1 MSTKVN
7 LFEKI
12 IFNNRAPILI
22 AFLAATVFLFIQAT
36 GVTLDTSLKKMVPLK
51 HEYIQNLFKHKDELS
66 LGNDIRIAVEHTEG
80 DIFNEEYLQVLKDI
94 TDEVFYLPNVD
105 KSKVQS
111 LWTPNV
117 RWVEVT
123 EEGFKGGEVI
133 PPTYDGSDQ
142 SISQLQDNV
151 LRSGQIGRLV
161 ADNFRSSIVYVP
173 LLDLDT
179 SKGEKLDYQAFSHML
194 EEKVREKYQSDK
206 IKVHIIGFAKK
217 VGDLIDG
224 ARGVA
229 MFFLIAIGITF
240 VMLLL
245 DAKCFRSAI
254 TVVVCSLIAVIW
266 QLGMLAILHDMLANF
281 RQSEGWPDFVKNF
294 PSFEAIQFGID
305 PYSMLVPFLVFA
317 IGVSHGVQIINEM
330 AVNSSKEGDSLTSA
344 KKTFH
349 ALYIPGIVALVS
361 DAIGFVTLWFIEVGV
376 IQELAIAASL
386 GVATI
391 ILTNLILVPVV
402 LSYIGVSNRAV
413 ASVLKKKEKPPAI
426 WRWLSGFAHPSIAAI
441 SILVGAILA
450 AGGWYFSQGLK
461 IGDLDPGAPELRQNS
476 RYNLDDKFISENY
489 SVSADVLVV
498 MVETPKEGC
507 IRHQALHAMDRFMWH
522 MENVEGVQSTVSLVT
537 VSKLVT
543 TGYNEGNLKWAA
555 LSKVQDIIN
564 GSLRT
569 VPQGLMNLK
578 CSLAPVII
586 FLEDHKAETL
596 ERSVK
601 AVEEFAEENDNPN
614 VAKFVLA
621 SGNAGVEAAT
631 NQTIEASQNKM
642 LYLVYGVVCFLV
654 LITFRT
660 WRAVVCIV
668 VPLALTSLLC
678 QALMAMLG
686 IGVKVATL
694 PVIALGVG
702 IGVDYGIYIYSR
714 LQGFIA
720 DGMPL
725 QKAYFETLRVTGKA
739 VSFTGLT
746 LAIGVGTW
754 IFSDIKFQAD
764 MGLLLTF
771 MFLWNMVGAIWLLPA
786 FADFLLTKQIKK
798 KAAGK
803 QQ

>member
-1 MSTKVN
+1 MLT
-7 LFEKI
+7 I
-12 IFNNRAPILI
+12 
-22 AFLAATVFLFIQAT
+22 FLALTVFFFIKAT
-36 GVTLDTSLKKMVPLK
+36 GVTLDTSLKKMVPLS

-66 LGNDIRIAVEHTEG
+66 LGNDIRIAIEHTEG
-80 DIFNEEYLQVLKDI
+80 DIFEKEFLQTLKEI

-105 KSKVQS
+105 KSKIKS

-133 PPTYDGSDQ
+133 PQTYDGSPAA
-142 SISQLQDNV
+142 IEELQKNV

-161 ADNFRSSIVYVP
+161 ADNFRSTIIYVP
-173 LLDLDT
+173 LLDLDE
-179 SKGEKLDYQAFSHML
+179 SKGEKLDYQEFSTLL
-194 EEKVREKYQSDK
+194 EEHVRQKYESEKVK
-206 IKVHIIGFAKK
+206 IHIIGFAKK

-224 ARGVA
+224 ARGVG
-229 MFFLIAIGITF
+229 MFFLIAVGITF
-240 VMLLL
+240 VLLL
-245 DAKCFRSAI
+245 IDAKCLRSAI
-254 TVVVCSLIAVIW
+254 TVVVCSMIAVIW
-266 QLGMLAILHDMLANF
+266 QLGFLSILHDQLENLRA
-281 RQSEGWPDFVKNF
+281 SAHWPEFVKSF
-294 PSFEAIQFGID
+294 PAFEAIQFGID

-330 AVNSSKEGDSLTSA
+330 AVNSSKENDSAVAA
-344 KKTFH
+344 KKTFQ

-376 IQELAIAASL
+376 IQELAIAASI

-391 ILTNLILVPVV
+391 ILTNLILVPIV
-402 LSYIGVSNRAV
+402 LSYIGVSKRAV
-413 ASVLKKKEKPPAI
+413 DAVLKKNTKPPVI
-426 WRWLSGFAHPSIAAI
+426 WRWLSGFANPSIAAI
-441 SILVGAILA
+441 SILVAVVFA
-450 AGGWYFSQGLK
+450 AVGWYFSQGLK
-461 IGDLDPGAPELRQNS
+461 IGDLDPGAPELRPDS
-476 RYNLDDKFISENY
+476 RYNLDDRFISENY

-498 MVETPKEGC
+498 MVETPSEGC
-507 IRHQALHAMDRFMWH
+507 IKYKALDSMDRFMWH
-522 MENVEGVQSTVSLVT
+522 MENVEGVQSALSLVT

-543 TGYNEGNLKWAA
+543 TGYNEGNLKWAS
-555 LSKVQDIIN
+555 LSKLQDIIN

-569 VPQGLMNLK
+569 VPQGLMNLT

-586 FLEDHKAETL
+586 FLDDHKAETL
-596 ERSVK
+596 ERAVG
-601 AVEEFAEENDNPN
+601 AVEAFAEENNDP
-614 VAKFVLA
+614 AIASFVLA

-631 NQTIEASQNKM
+631 NETIAESQNTM
-642 LYLVYGVVCFLV
+642 LYLVYAVVCLLV
-654 LITFRT
+654 FITFKT

-668 VPLALTSLLC
+668 APLALTSLLC
-678 QALMAMLG
+678 QALMAQLG

-702 IGVDYGIYIYSR
+702 IGVDYGIYIYTR
-714 LQGFIA
+714 LKGFIEE
-720 DGMPL
+720 GMPL

-786 FADFLLTKQIKK
+786 LAHFLLSKQVNKK
-798 KAAGK
+798 RLRR
-803 QQ
+803 

>member
-1 MSTKVN
+1 MSTKANV
-7 LFEKI
+7 FEKL
-12 IFNNRAPILI
+12 IFNNRAPIMI
-22 AFLAATVFLFIQAT
+22 AFLAATVFFFIKAT

-80 DIFNEEYLQVLKDI
+80 DIFDEEFLQILKDI

-133 PPTYDGSDQ
+133 PPTYDGSDKA
-142 SISQLQDNV
+142 IADLQANV

-161 ADNFRSSIVYVP
+161 ADNFRSTIVYVP
-173 LLDLDT
+173 LLDLDPAR
-179 SKGEKLDYQAFSHML
+179 GEKVDYQAFSHLL
-194 EEKVREKYQSDK
+194 EEKVREKYESEKVK
-206 IKVHIIGFAKK
+206 IHIIGFAKK

-224 ARGVA
+224 ARGVGL
-229 MFFLIAIGITF
+229 FFLIAMGITF
-240 VMLLL
+240 VLLLL
-245 DAKCFRSAI
+245 DSKCLRSAA
-254 TVVVCSLIAVIW
+254 TVVICSMIAVVW
-266 QLGMLAILHDMLANF
+266 QLGFLAILHDLLANF
-281 RQSEGWPDFVKNF
+281 RETESWPEFVKNF
-294 PSFEAIQFGID
+294 PAFEAIQFGID

-330 AVNSSKEGDSLTSA
+330 AVNSSKESDSLESA

-376 IQELAIAASL
+376 IQELAIAASI

-391 ILTNLILVPVV
+391 ILTNLILVPIV

-413 ASVLKKKEKPPAI
+413 AAVLKKREKPPAI
-426 WRWLSGFAHPSIAAI
+426 WRWLSGFASPSIAAI
-441 SILVGAILA
+441 SILVGVVLA
-450 AGGWYFSQGLK
+450 AVGWYYSQDLK
-461 IGDLDPGAPELRQNS
+461 IGDLDPGAPELRPDS
-476 RYNLDDKFISENY
+476 RYNMDDRFISQNY

-498 MVETPKEGC
+498 MVETPAEGC
-507 IRHQALHAMDRFMWH
+507 IKFAALDAMDRFMWH
-522 MENVEGVQSTVSLVT
+522 MENVEGVQSSVSLVT

-543 TGYNEGNLKWAA
+543 TGYNEGNLKWAS

-569 VPQGLMNLK
+569 VPQGLMNLS

-586 FLEDHKAETL
+586 FLDDHKAETL
-596 ERSVK
+596 ERTVA
-601 AVEEFAEENDNPN
+601 AVEAFAEENDDPN

-631 NQTIEASQNKM
+631 NETIERSQDKM
-642 LYLVYGVVCFLV
+642 LYLVYAVVCFLV
-654 LITFRT
+654 FVTFKT

-678 QALMAMLG
+678 QALMAQLG

-720 DGMPL
+720 EGMPL

-786 FADFLLTKQIKK
+786 FADFLLAKQVKK
-798 KAAGK
+798 KPATN
-803 QQ
+803 

>member
-12 IFNNRAPILI
+12 IFNNRVPILI
-22 AFLAATVFLFIQAT
+22 AFLAATVFFFIQAT

-80 DIFNEEYLQVLKDI
+80 DIFNKEYLQVLKDI

-133 PPTYDGSDQ
+133 PPTYDGSEE
-142 SISQLQDNV
+142 SIEQLQNNV

-161 ADNFRSSIVYVP
+161 ADNFKSAIVYVP
-173 LLDLDT
+173 LLDLDV

-206 IKVHIIGFAKK
+206 IKIHIIGFAKK

-245 DAKCFRSAI
+245 DAKCFRSAT

-266 QLGMLAILHDMLANF
+266 QLGMLSLLHDLLASF
-281 RQSEGWPDFVKNF
+281 RQTEAWPDFVKNF

-330 AVNSSKEGDSLTSA
+330 AVNAAKQNDPLTSA

-376 IQELAIAASL
+376 IQELAIAASM

-402 LSYIGVSNRAV
+402 LSFTGVSNRAI
-413 ASVLKKKEKPPAI
+413 ASVLKKREKPPMI
-426 WRWLSGFAHPSIAAI
+426 WRKLSGFAHPSIAAI
-441 SILVGAILA
+441 SILVGVILA
-450 AGGWYFSQGLK
+450 AVGWYYSQGLK
-461 IGDLDPGAPELRQNS
+461 IGDLDAGAPELRKNS
-476 RYNLDDKFISENY
+476 RYNLDDRFISQNY

-507 IRHQALHAMDRFMWH
+507 IRYPALHAMDRFMWH
-522 MENVEGVQSTVSLVT
+522 MENIEGVQSTVSLVT

-543 TGYNEGNLKWAA
+543 TGFNEGNLKWAA

-569 VPQGLMNLK
+569 VPEGLMNLK

-596 ERSVK
+596 ERAVE
-601 AVEEFAEENDNPN
+601 AVEEFAAENDNPN

-631 NQTIEASQNKM
+631 NQTIEASQDKM

-678 QALMAMLG
+678 QALMAVLG

-720 DGMPL
+720 EGMPL

-786 FADFLLTKQIKK
+786 FADFLLTKQPKK
-798 KAAGK
+798 KGAN
-803 QQ
+803 Q

>member
-1 MSTKVN
+1 MTTKANVFEN
-7 LFEKI
+7 L

-22 AFLAATVFLFIQAT
+22 AFLALTVFFFIKAM

-66 LGNDIRIAVEHTEG
+66 LGNDIRIAIENTEG
-80 DIFNEEYLQVLKDI
+80 DIFDKEYLQVLKDI

-105 KSKVQS
+105 KSKVKS

-117 RWVEVT
+117 RWIEVT

-133 PPTYDGSDQ
+133 PPTYDGSDAT
-142 SISQLQDNV
+142 IEQLQANV

-161 ADNFRSSIVYVP
+161 SDNFRSSIVYVP
-173 LLDLDT
+173 LLDLDA

-206 IKVHIIGFAKK
+206 IKIYIIGFAKK

-224 ARGVA
+224 ARGVGL
-229 MFFLIAIGITF
+229 FFLIAMGITF
-240 VMLLL
+240 VLLLL
-245 DAKCFRSAI
+245 DSKCFRSAI
-254 TVVVCSLIAVIW
+254 TVVVCSMIAVIW
-266 QLGMLAILHDMLANF
+266 QLGMLSIFHDILADLRA
-281 RQSEGWPDFVKNF
+281 SDAWPDFVKSF
-294 PSFEAIQFGID
+294 PAFEAIQFGID

-330 AVNSSKEGDSLTSA
+330 AVNASKEENGLLSA
-344 KKTFH
+344 RKTFR

-376 IQELAIAASL
+376 IQELAIAASV

-402 LSYIGVSNRAV
+402 LSFTGVSNRAV
-413 ASVLKKKEKPPAI
+413 ASVLKKREKPPAV
-426 WRWLSGFAHPSIAAI
+426 WRWLSSFAHPSIAAI
-441 SILVGAILA
+441 SILVGAIFA
-450 AGGWYFSQGLK
+450 AVGWYYSQGLK
-461 IGDLDPGAPELRQNS
+461 IGDLDAGAPELRPDS
-476 RYNLDDKFISENY
+476 RYNIDDRFISKNY

-498 MVETPKEGC
+498 MVETPAEGC
-507 IRHQALHAMDRFMWH
+507 IQYSALDSMDRFMWH
-522 MENVEGVQSTVSLVT
+522 MENVEGVQSTISLVT
-537 VSKLVT
+537 ASKLVT
-543 TGYNEGNLKWAA
+543 TGYNEGNLKWAT

-596 ERSVK
+596 ERAVA
-601 AVEEFAEENDNPN
+601 AVEAFAEENDDPN

-631 NQTIEASQNKM
+631 NQTIEASQDQM
-642 LYLVYGVVCFLV
+642 LYLVYAVVCFLV
-654 LITFRT
+654 FVTFKT
-660 WRAVVCIV
+660 WRAVVCII

-678 QALMAMLG
+678 QALMAQLG

-754 IFSDIKFQAD
+754 IFSDIKRQAD
-764 MGLLLTF
+764 MGVLLTF

-786 FADFLLTKQIKK
+786 FADFLLSKQANSKK
-798 KAAGK
+798 TN
-803 QQ
+803 

>member
-1 MSTKVN
+1 MTTKANVFEN
-7 LFEKI
+7 L

-22 AFLAATVFLFIQAT
+22 AFLALTVFFFIKAM

-66 LGNDIRIAVEHTEG
+66 LGNDIRIAIENTEG
-80 DIFNEEYLQVLKDI
+80 DIFDKEYLQVLKDI

-105 KSKVQS
+105 KSKVKS

-117 RWVEVT
+117 RWIEVT

-133 PPTYDGSDQ
+133 PPTYDGSDAT
-142 SISQLQDNV
+142 IEQLQANV

-161 ADNFRSSIVYVP
+161 SDNFRSSIVYVP
-173 LLDLDT
+173 LLDLDV

-206 IKVHIIGFAKK
+206 IKIYIIGFAKK

-224 ARGVA
+224 ARGVGL
-229 MFFLIAIGITF
+229 FFLIAMGITF
-240 VMLLL
+240 VLLLL

-254 TVVVCSLIAVIW
+254 TVVVCSMIAVIW
-266 QLGMLAILHDMLANF
+266 QLGMLSIFHDILADLRA
-281 RQSEGWPDFVKNF
+281 SDSWPDFVKSF
-294 PSFEAIQFGID
+294 PAFEAIQFGID

-330 AVNSSKEGDSLTSA
+330 AVNSSKEENGLLSA
-344 KKTFH
+344 RKTFR

-376 IQELAIAASL
+376 IQELAIAASV

-402 LSYIGVSNRAV
+402 LSFTGVSNRAV
-413 ASVLKKKEKPPAI
+413 ASVLKKREKPPAV
-426 WRWLSGFAHPSIAAI
+426 WRWLSSFAHPSIAAI

-450 AGGWYFSQGLK
+450 AVGWYYSQGLK
-461 IGDLDPGAPELRQNS
+461 IGDLDAGAPELRPDS
-476 RYNLDDKFISENY
+476 RYNIDDRFISQNY

-498 MVETPKEGC
+498 MVETPAEGC
-507 IRHQALHAMDRFMWH
+507 IEYAALDSMDRFMWH
-522 MENVEGVQSTVSLVT
+522 MENVEGVQSTISLVT
-537 VSKLVT
+537 ASKLVT
-543 TGYNEGNLKWAA
+543 TGYNEGNLKWAT

-596 ERSVK
+596 ERAVA
-601 AVEEFAEENDNPN
+601 AVEAFAEENDDPN

-631 NQTIEASQNKM
+631 NQTIEASQDQM
-642 LYLVYGVVCFLV
+642 LYLVYAVVCFLV
-654 LITFRT
+654 FITFKT
-660 WRAVVCIV
+660 WRAVVCII
-668 VPLALTSLLC
+668 VPLALTSILC
-678 QALMAMLG
+678 QALMAQLG

-714 LQGFIA
+714 LQGFIS

-764 MGLLLTF
+764 MGILLTF

-786 FADFLLTKQIKK
+786 FADFLLSKQANSKK
-798 KAAGK
+798 SS
-803 QQ
+803 

>member
-1 MSTKVN
+1 MSTKDNV
-7 LFEKI
+7 FERI
-12 IFNNRAPILI
+12 IFGNRAPILI
-22 AFLAATVFLFIQAT
+22 AFLALTVFFFVKAT

-80 DIFNEEYLQVLKDI
+80 DIFNKEYLQVLKDI

-133 PPTYDGSDQ
+133 PPTYDGSDET
-142 SISQLQDNV
+142 IEQLQSNV

-161 ADNFRSSIVYVP
+161 ADNFRSTIVYVP
-173 LLDLDT
+173 LLDLDP
-179 SKGEKLDYQAFSHML
+179 SKGEKVDYQAFSHLL

-245 DAKCFRSAI
+245 DAKCIRSAT

-266 QLGMLAILHDMLANF
+266 QLGMLALLHDMLAEF
-281 RQSEGWPDFVKNF
+281 RKSDGWPDFVKNF

-330 AVNSSKEGDSLTSA
+330 SVNASKGNDSVSAA

-376 IQELAIAASL
+376 IQELAIAASM

-402 LSYIGVSNRAV
+402 LSFIGVSKRSV
-413 ASVLKKKEKPPAI
+413 ASVLKKRENPPAV
-426 WRWLSGFAHPSIAAI
+426 WRMLSQFANPSIAAI
-441 SILVGAILA
+441 SILVGAVLA
-450 AGGWYFSQGLK
+450 AVGWYYSQGLQ
-461 IGDLDPGAPELRQNS
+461 IGDLDAGAPELRQNS
-476 RYNLDDKFISENY
+476 RYNLDDRFISQNY

-507 IRHQALHAMDRFMWH
+507 IRYAALDVMDRFMWH
-522 MENVEGVQSTVSLVT
+522 MENVEGVQSTVSLVS
-537 VSKLVT
+537 VSKLIT

-555 LSKVQDIIN
+555 LAKVQDIIN

-596 ERSVK
+596 DRAVK
-601 AVEEFAEENDNPN
+601 AVEIFAQENDNPN

-631 NQTIEASQNKM
+631 NQTIAESQDKM
-642 LYLVYGVVCFLV
+642 LYLVYAVVCFLV
-654 LITFRT
+654 FITFKT

-678 QALMAMLG
+678 QALMAVLG

-714 LQGFIA
+714 LQGFIE

-798 KAAGK
+798 KASQK
-803 QQ
+803 S